1 MQNTFQIYY
10 FKCKI
15 PNSFAF
21 CISNAKCKI
30 GIFKILFQNKIPFD
44 QISDIFI
51 YFRYLSFM
59 RNRDTMP
66 SRTKTSNNMAPYA

>member
-51 YFRYLSFM
+51 YFRYLS
-59 RNRDTMP
+59 
-66 SRTKTSNNMAPYA
+66 